1 MPMAMAARTS
11 MHSLFVVLLLLF
23 AGSGV
28 AAAQEVGQ
36 VVAAEGTAEIVR
48 GAVASPAQA
57 GAAIAKGDE
66 LRTGRPGRIR
76 VMFQDQS
83 VVTVSDDSRLT
94 VDEQVFDPDR
104 SKAQSNLGLL
114 KGKVSS
120 IVSAYYNWSGSK
132 YEVKTPTAVAG
143 VRGTEFA
150 VVYDDSVETTQV
162 LGFSG
167 EVRVHSLADLEGP
180 GVIVT
185 ARQVSTIGRGRQPS
199 KPQQIE
205 DRRFRQELE
214 GLDFFGAGVGY
225 HLALPDTLR
234 AGNVPAPDRA
244 PVAGVNAPPRPGHPD
259 VSTLVGKS
267 PLVFGKNTGQV
278 GVIIH
283 FPK

>member
-1 MPMAMAARTS
+1 MRISRTARVMLRGTVTGMVLVLAA
-11 MHSLFVVLLLLF
+11 V
-23 AGSGV
+23 AG
-28 AAAQEVGQ
+28 ATAQEVGQ
-36 VVAAEGTAEIVR
+36 VVAAEGSAEIVR
-48 GAVASPAQA
+48 GTVTSPAQA
-57 GAAIAKGDE
+57 GMVIEKGDE

-94 VDEQVFDPDR
+94 VDEQVFDPDSSSAR
-104 SKAQSNLGLL
+104 SNLGLL

-120 IVSAYYNWSGSK
+120 IVSAYYNWSGSR

-150 VVYDDSVETTQV
+150 VVYDDNLDTTEV

-167 EVRVHSLADLEGP
+167 VVRVHSLADLEGP
-180 GVIVT
+180 GVLVT

-199 KPQQIE
+199 KPYQVE
-205 DRRFRQELE
+205 DLRFRQELE

-225 HLALPDTLR
+225 HLALPDPLR

-244 PVAGVNAPPRPGHPD
+244 PVAAVDAPPRPGNPD

-278 GVIIH
+278 GVIID